1 MGASCLQVDVSVA
14 STHLNASASL
24 SCSIGSLYFPLLVDE
39 GASVEKGAKEIAK
52 EALLYELP

>member
-24 SCSIGSLYFPLLVDE
+24 FCSIGSLYFPLLVDE
-39 GASVEKGAKEIAK
+39 GYLFVEEDGVTYFLCVDKE
-52 EALLYELP
+52 